1 MEQQSSREVTA
12 ALLLCCSTALITI
25 SFLFYFSGQVNAAP
39 PLRIGLTLGLTG
51 KYSEMSEMQRKG
63 FELWQSE
70 VNSRGGL
77 LGREIRLIL
86 YDDQSDPERAR
97 MLYET
102 LIKKDHVDLIF
113 APYSSEITEAVAPII
128 ERHGYPMVVSGAASD
143 RIWQRGYRY
152 IFGLLSPARRY
163 TQGFLELLV
172 MKGINDLAIITS
184 EDPFSLEVA
193 EGTRRWAE
201 RLGLS
206 IRHLETFKK
215 GLKELTPI
223 AKKARAS
230 GARVMILCGHLED
243 SVDMKNALKRIGW
256 NPIYFATV
264 GPATDRY
271 LELLG
276 DDSELTFSTSQWE
289 HNVNFKHCKDFYDSF
304 LKTYG
309 IRPTYHAATAYAAG
323 QVIEEAVRRS
333 GTIERERLR
342 KTLSSM
348 ETVTIIGRY
357 KVDKTGLEIRHQLL
371 VIQWQ
376 RGRKEIVWPESIR
389 TADPIFR

>member
-1 MEQQSSREVTA
+1 M
-12 ALLLCCSTALITI
+12 LFLII
-25 SFLFYFSGQVNAAP
+25 IVFLFCLPDHVNAAP
-39 PLRIGLTLGLTG
+39 PIKIGLTLGLTG
-51 KYSEMSEMQRKG
+51 KYSEMSEMQRRG
-63 FELWQSE
+63 FELWQRE
-70 VNSRGGL
+70 INSKNGL
-77 LGREIRLIL
+77 MGREVRLIL
-86 YDDQSDPERAR
+86 YDDGSDPERAR

-102 LIKKDHVDLIF
+102 LIEKDHVDLIF

-128 ERHGYPMVVSGAASD
+128 DRHGYPMVVSGASSD
-143 RIWQRGYRY
+143 RIWQRDYRY
-152 IFGLLSPARRY
+152 IFGLFTPASRY

-206 IRHLETFKK
+206 IRHLEAFKK
-215 GLKELTPI
+215 GLKDLTSI

-230 GARVMILCGHLED
+230 GARVMILCGHLEE

-264 GPATDRY
+264 GPATDTY

-348 ETVTIIGRY
+348 ETMTIIGRY
-357 KVDKTGLEIRHQLL
+357 KVDRTGLQIRHQNMI
-371 VIQWQ
+371 IQWQ